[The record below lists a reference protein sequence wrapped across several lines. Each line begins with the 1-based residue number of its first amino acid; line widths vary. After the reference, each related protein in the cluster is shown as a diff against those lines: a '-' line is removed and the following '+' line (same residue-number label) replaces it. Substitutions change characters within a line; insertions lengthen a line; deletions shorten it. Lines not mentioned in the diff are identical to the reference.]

1 MVHKTHPYRRGYS
14 FERRVRAHLEKDGWF
29 VVRQGK
35 SAFPDLIC
43 LKKGKAMLV
52 ECKVDGYL
60 RPEER
65 RRLLEVSIKTGAE
78 SVIASRE
85 GKKIALRNL
94 MKEGVAA
101 HNAQIK

>member
-1 MVHKTHPYRRGYS
+1 MVRKTHPYRRGYT

-43 LKKGKAMLV
+43 LKKGKVMLV

-65 RRLLEVSIKTGAE
+65 RKLSETSTKTGAE

-85 GKKIALRNL
+85 GKKIILRNL
-94 MKEGVAA
+94 GKDGVTPPY
-101 HNAQIK
+101 